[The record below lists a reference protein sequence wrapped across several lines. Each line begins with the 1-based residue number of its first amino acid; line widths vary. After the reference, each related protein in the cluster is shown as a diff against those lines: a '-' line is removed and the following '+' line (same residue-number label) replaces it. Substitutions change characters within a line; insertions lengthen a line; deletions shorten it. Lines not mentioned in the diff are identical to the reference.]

1 MGKGKKKKEVSMELK
16 VPTKP
21 ANWKKLPKQCLK
33 TLGEVGLCEIK
44 DWALKII
51 MDDWLCREAKST
63 DRTGPFHISCYDPML
78 AFLCWTTKY
87 PEFTELLQ
95 GTNWKDVLGYIR
107 NQFYHVICWAYAS
120 SDLVS
125 AVRVIRK
132 WEDRYIPLSPWY
144 LSSTVAPEKLGTC
157 KSAHPGHRCY
167 ETTMART
174 FAHIAKEGIPDE
186 CPEDCVFDCCESPP
200 TSAKKT
206 YINHFLTFKT
216 LEKALAHL
224 HIQPIGASLIVFSD
238 LAKPTEDIYRGP
250 LSKKSVFVGYHGV
263 DIVAIE
269 IFSGELVAL
278 CKMSNG
284 TGAANQGYVR
294 VSLGVMYMPIF
305 SEGDQGVEPILKP
318 QHLLS
323 HFCCPY
329 MDEAP
334 RENLKR
340 KLNQDHDSE
349 TTKKPR
355 HADEPSSSKTPSDLD
370 DNENKGQHRQEVNKT
385 PKVLDRKAQRRLLEK
400 ERKAEEKLLKKQRKQ
415 ERKAEDKLLAKE
427 RKAKELPKKE
437 KSSG

>member
-1 MGKGKKKKEVSMELK
+1 MGKGKKKKGVSLEPK

-33 TLGEVGLCEIK
+33 TLADVGLCEIK

-63 DRTGPFHISCYDPML
+63 DRTGPFHISCYVPTV
-78 AFLCWTTKY
+78 AFLCWIVSD
-87 PEFTELLQ
+87 PVFTELLK

-107 NQFYHVICWAYAS
+107 DQFYHVICWAYAS

-157 KSAHPGHRCY
+157 KSANPGHRCY
-167 ETTMART
+167 ESTMARAL
-174 FAHIAKEGIPDE
+174 AHIAKEGIPDE
-186 CPEDCVFDCCESPP
+186 CPEDCIFNCCESPP

-206 YINHFLTFKT
+206 YIKHFLTFKT

-224 HIQPIGASLIVFSD
+224 HIQPIGASLVVFSD
-238 LAKPTEDIYRGP
+238 LAKPTEDIYYGP

-269 IFSGELVAL
+269 IFRGELVAL

-284 TGAANQGYVR
+284 TEVANQGYVR
-294 VSLGVMYMPIF
+294 VSLRVMYMPIF
-305 SEGDQGVEPILKP
+305 CDIADAVHPTLKP

-323 HFCCPY
+323 NFCCPY

-340 KLNQDHDSE
+340 KLKQDHDSE

-355 HADEPSSSKTPSDLD
+355 HADEPSSSKTPSDLILD
-370 DNENKGQHRQEVNKT
+370 DNENKGQHRQET

-415 ERKAEDKLLAKE
+415 ERKAEDKLLANE